1 MFKKLKEL
9 FKPLPTVAEFE
20 SLVGSVSMWAPAIPV
35 LSEHQRMRRE
45 LFSYNCNH
53 NGVETAEVALEAFDK
68 AFPDR
73 DEQVVRLPRPR
84 PDGCI
89 HVGDIESQLDAAGVK
104 YIPWNY
110 VR

>member
-1 MFKKLKEL
+1 MFKNL
-9 FKPLPTVAEFE
+9 FKSKPKAA
-20 SLVGSVSMWAPAIPV
+20 SLVDYQLGCIQFAPAIPV

-45 LFSYNCNH
+45 LFSKCCVDS
-53 NGVETAEVALEAFDK
+53 GVEFGESALESFDK

-73 DEQVVRLPRPR
+73 DEQVVRLPRPH

-89 HVGDIESQLDAAGVK
+89 PVGDIESQLDAAGVK
-104 YIPWNY
+104 YVPWNY

>member
-1 MFKKLKEL
+1 MFKNL
-9 FKPLPTVAEFE
+9 FKSKPKAA
-20 SLVGSVSMWAPAIPV
+20 SLVDYQLGFIQFAPAIPV

-45 LFSYNCNH
+45 LFSSACNRE
-53 NGVETAEVALEAFDK
+53 GIRAAEFALEAFDK

-73 DEQVVRLPRPR
+73 DEQVVRLPRPH

-89 HVGDIESQLDAAGVK
+89 PVGDIESQLDAAGVK